1 MPSDPARQ
9 PGRDLALV
17 LSRAER
23 LMVARLSE
31 LLAAEDCS
39 VEQWRVLSA
48 VADGGGHPM
57 TEIADYALMP
67 APSLTKLVDRMVADN
82 LVYRRADPGDRRRVL
97 LHLAARGRILHQRAA
112 HRVAEDHA
120 RVLAALGDGGGLAA
134 ALTLLADIAGDGPRA
149 RLPG

>member
-9 PGRDLALV
+9 PGRDLALL

-31 LLAAEDCS
+31 LLASEDCS
-39 VEQWRVLSA
+39 VDQWRVLSA
-48 VADGGGHPM
+48 VADGAGHPM
-57 TEIADYALMP
+57 TAIADYALMP

-97 LHLAARGRILHQRAA
+97 LYPAARGRILYQRAA
-112 HRVAEDHA
+112 RRVAEDHA
-120 RVLAALGDGGGLAA
+120 GVLAALGDRGDLAA
-134 ALTLLADIAGDGPRA
+134 LLGLLADVAGGGSRA
-149 RLPG
+149 GLRD